1 MKLPAQPLKMRW
13 SYFLF
18 KMAENRKTSILIIY
32 TGGTIGMV
40 QDQETGALK
49 PFRFDNILEEV
60 PELRKFG
67 FNLSSFAFNPPLDS
81 SNINPAAW
89 IKVAEIIEQ
98 NYPNFDGFIV
108 LHGTDTMAYSASAL
122 SFMLEN
128 LGKPVIFTGS
138 QLPIGSLRTD
148 GKENLIS
155 SVEIAAAMRN
165 GEPVV
170 PEVGIYFENSLYR
183 GNRTTKNNTED
194 FNAFISGNYPPLAE
208 SGVHIRYNYNAI
220 HYPEDKQS
228 LIVHK
233 ELDNNLIILKLFPG
247 INHTAVAAAFNIPG
261 LRAVILETFG
271 AGNAPEEEWFIDE
284 VVKALD
290 RGIIVLNVTQCLTGP
305 VEMGLYETSRKLSDA
320 GVISGHDITTE
331 AAVTKIMYLTAVSKD
346 VKWVSQY
353 LGRSLRG
360 EMTV

>member
-1 MKLPAQPLKMRW
+1 MPDNK
-13 SYFLF
+13 
-18 KMAENRKTSILIIY
+18 KTSILIIY

-60 PELRKFG
+60 PELKKFG
-67 FNLSSFAFNPPLDS
+67 FNLTSFAFNPPLDS

-89 IKVAEIIEQ
+89 IKVADIIEQ
-98 NYPNFDGFIV
+98 NYSSFDGFIV

-128 LGKPVIFTGS
+128 LSKPVIFTGS

-155 SVEIAAAMRN
+155 SVEIAAAVKN

-170 PEVGIYFENSLYR
+170 PEVGIFFENSLYR
-183 GNRTTKNNTED
+183 GNRTSKNNTED
-194 FNAFISGNYPPLAE
+194 FNAFMSGNYPPLAE
-208 SGVHIRYNYNAI
+208 SGVHIRYNHSVI
-220 HYPEDKQS
+220 RS
-228 LIVHK
+228 LGKKLPLVVHK
-233 ELDNNLIILKLFPG
+233 QLDNNLAILKLFPG
-247 INHTAVAAAFNIPG
+247 ISRAVVESSLCIPG

-271 AGNAPEEEWFIDE
+271 AGNAPEEDWFISA
-284 VVKALD
+284 VSHALQS
-290 RGIIVLNVTQCLTGP
+290 GIIVMNITQCKTGS
-305 VEMGLYETSRKLSDA
+305 VEMGVYETSRMLAAS
-320 GVISGHDITTE
+320 GVISGRDMTTE
-331 AAVTKIMYLTAVSKD
+331 AAVTKLMHLNGVSRDMSWISGQLAV
-346 VKWVSQY
+346 
-353 LGRSLRG
+353 SLRG

>member
-1 MKLPAQPLKMRW
+1 MTIQG
-13 SYFLF
+13 
-18 KMAENRKTSILIIY
+18 KTSILIIY

-60 PELRKFG
+60 PELKKFG

-81 SNINPAAW
+81 SNIKPATW
-89 IKVAEIIEQ
+89 VKVAEIIEK
-98 NYPNFDGFIV
+98 NYESFDGFIV

-155 SVEIAAAMRN
+155 SVEIASAVKN
-165 GEPVV
+165 GESVV
-170 PEVGIYFENSLYR
+170 PEVGIYFENRLYR

-194 FNAFISGNYPPLAE
+194 FNAFVSGNFPPLAE

-220 HYPEDKQS
+220 HYATEKLP

-233 ELDNNLIILKLFPG
+233 ELNTNLAILKLFPG
-247 INHTAVAAAFNIPG
+247 VNRSAVEAAFNIPG
-261 LRAVILETFG
+261 LGAVILETFG
-271 AGNAPEEEWFIDE
+271 AGNAPEEEWFIQCVRE
-284 VVKALD
+284 AQSKA
-290 RGIIVLNVTQCLTGP
+290 IIVFNVTQCLTGS
-305 VEMGLYETSRKLSDA
+305 VEMGLYETSRKLAEA
-320 GVISGHDITTE
+320 GVISGRDITTE
-331 AAVTKIMYLTAVSKD
+331 AAVTKLMYLTGVSSD
-346 VKWVSQY
+346 YKWISRY
-353 LGRSLRG
+353 LAKSLRG

>member
-1 MKLPAQPLKMRW
+1 MTVQ
-13 SYFLF
+13 S
-18 KMAENRKTSILIIY
+18 KTSILIIY

-60 PELRKFG
+60 PELKKFG
-67 FNLSSFAFNPPLDS
+67 FNLTSFAFNPPLDS

-89 IKVAEIIEQ
+89 IKVAEIIEH
-98 NYPNFDGFIV
+98 NYNNFDGFIV

-155 SVEIAAAMRN
+155 SVEIAAASRN
-165 GEPVV
+165 GEPVM
-170 PEVGIYFENSLYR
+170 PEVGIYFENRLYR

-208 SGVHIRYNYNAI
+208 SGVHIRYNYSAI
-220 HYPEDKQS
+220 RYSANRPP

-233 ELDNNLIILKLFPG
+233 ELNPNLIILKLFPG
-247 INHTAVAAAFNIPG
+247 ISRVAVEAAFNIPG
-261 LRAVILETFG
+261 LRAVILETYG
-271 AGNAPEEEWFIDE
+271 AGNAPEQDWFIQSVQD
-284 VVKALD
+284 ALA
-290 RGIIVLNVTQCLTGP
+290 RGMIILNVTQCMTGS
-305 VEMGLYETSRKLSDA
+305 VEMGLYETSRKLSEA
-320 GVISGHDITTE
+320 GVVSGRDITTE
-331 AAVTKIMYLTAVSKD
+331 AAVTKLMYLTGVSDD
-346 VKWVSQY
+346 VKWISQY
-353 LGRSLRG
+353 LAKSLRG

>member
-1 MKLPAQPLKMRW
+1 M
-13 SYFLF
+13 SD
-18 KMAENRKTSILIIY
+18 NRKTSILIIY

-40 QDQETGALK
+40 QDQETGTLK

-60 PELRKFG
+60 PELKKFG

-98 NYPNFDGFIV
+98 NYQGFDGFIV

-128 LGKPVIFTGS
+128 LAKPVIFTGS

-155 SVEIAAAMRN
+155 SLEIAAAVKN

-170 PEVGIYFENSLYR
+170 PEVGIFFENSLYR
-183 GNRTTKNNTED
+183 GNRTSKNNTED
-194 FNAFISGNYPPLAE
+194 FNAFMSGNYPPLAE
-208 SGVHIRYNYNAI
+208 SGVHIRYNYSVIRN
-220 HYPEDKQS
+220 PDKD
-228 LIVHK
+228 LPFRVHK
-233 ELDNNLIILKLFPG
+233 SMGNQLTILKLFPG
-247 INHTAVAAAFNIPG
+247 ISRAAVESAFGIPG
-261 LRAVILETFG
+261 LRAMIMETFG
-271 AGNAPEEEWFIDE
+271 AGNAPEEDWFITL
-284 VVKALD
+284 VSQAIQ
-290 RGIIVLNVTQCLTGP
+290 RGMLVMNVTQCKTGS
-305 VEMGLYETSRKLSDA
+305 VEMGMYETSRRLAEA
-320 GVISGHDITTE
+320 GVISGRDITTE
-331 AAVTKIMYLTAVSKD
+331 AAITKLMHLTGVSD
-346 VKWVSQY
+346 DRAWITSQ
-353 LGRSLRG
+353 LAKSLRG

>member
-1 MKLPAQPLKMRW
+1 MPDNK
-13 SYFLF
+13 
-18 KMAENRKTSILIIY
+18 KTSILIIY

-67 FNLSSFAFNPPLDS
+67 YNLSSFAFDPPLDS
-81 SNINPAAW
+81 SNVNPEAW

-98 NYPNFDGFIV
+98 NYTSFDGFIV

-128 LGKPVIFTGS
+128 LDKPVIFTGS

-155 SVEIAAAMRN
+155 SVEIAAAVKD
-165 GEPVV
+165 GESVV
-170 PEVGIYFENSLYR
+170 PEVGIYFENMLYR
-183 GNRTTKNNTED
+183 GNRTTKNNTAD
-194 FNAFISGNYPPLAE
+194 FNAFMSGNYPPLAE
-208 SGVHIRYNYNAI
+208 SGVHIRYNYSAI
-220 HYPEDKQS
+220 RYTNNKTP
-228 LIVHK
+228 LVVHK
-233 ELDNNLIILKLFPG
+233 QLDNNLAILKLFPG
-247 INHTAVAAAFNIPG
+247 ISRAVVESTFNIRR

-271 AGNAPEEEWFIDE
+271 AGNAPEQDWFIQSMKD
-284 VVKALD
+284 ALQQ
-290 RGIIVLNVTQCLTGP
+290 GIIVMNVTQCNTGS
-305 VEMGLYETSRKLSDA
+305 VEMGVYETSRKLAEA
-320 GVISGHDITTE
+320 GVISGRDITTE
-331 AAVTKIMYLTAVSKD
+331 AAVTKLMYLTGVSTDKD
-346 VKWVSQY
+346 WIARH
-353 LGRSLRG
+353 LILSLRG

>member
-1 MKLPAQPLKMRW
+1 MTVRD
-13 SYFLF
+13 
-18 KMAENRKTSILIIY
+18 KTSILIIY

-40 QDQETGALK
+40 QDQETGSLK

-60 PELRKFG
+60 PELKKFG

-81 SNINPAAW
+81 SNIKPAAW
-89 IKVAEIIEQ
+89 VKVAEIIEQ
-98 NYPNFDGFIV
+98 NYESFDGFIV

-128 LGKPVIFTGS
+128 LGKPVVFTGS

-155 SVEIAAAMRN
+155 SVEIAAALKN

-170 PEVGIYFENSLYR
+170 PEVGIYFENKLFR

-194 FNAFISGNYPPLAE
+194 FNAFVSGNYPPLAE
-208 SGVHIRYNYNAI
+208 SGVHIRYNYSAI
-220 HYPEDKQS
+220 HYERKKPP

-233 ELDNNLIILKLFPG
+233 ELNTNLAILKLFPG
-247 INHTAVAAAFNIPG
+247 VNRSAVEAAFNIPG

-271 AGNAPEEEWFIDE
+271 AGNAPEEEWFINCVRDAQRNE
-284 VVKALD
+284 
-290 RGIIVLNVTQCLTGP
+290 IIVFNVTQCLTGR
-305 VEMGLYETSRKLSDA
+305 VEMGLYETSRKLA
-320 GVISGHDITTE
+320 EEGVVSGRDITTE
-331 AAVTKIMYLTAVSKD
+331 AAVTKLMYLTGVSND
-346 VKWVSQY
+346 YKWLSQY
-353 LGRSLRG
+353 LGKSLRG

>member
-1 MKLPAQPLKMRW
+1 M
-13 SYFLF
+13 S
-18 KMAENRKTSILIIY
+18 ENKKTSILIIY

-49 PFRFDNILEEV
+49 PFRFDNILTEV
-60 PELRKFG
+60 PELKKFG

-81 SNINPAAW
+81 SNVGPDVW
-89 IKVAEIIEQ
+89 VRVASLIEE
-98 NYPNFDGFIV
+98 NYAGFDGFIV

-155 SVEIAAAMRN
+155 AIEIAAATRG

-170 PEVGIYFENSLYR
+170 PEVGIYFENKLYR

-194 FNAFISGNYPPLAE
+194 FNAFLSGNYPPLAE
-208 SGVHIRYNYNAI
+208 SGVHIRYNYSAI
-220 HYPEDKQS
+220 RYPDKSAQ

-233 ELDNNLIILKLFPG
+233 QLDNNVAILKIFPG
-247 INHTAVAAAFNIPG
+247 FSRRVAESVIRTEG
-261 LRAVILETFG
+261 LRALVLESFG
-271 AGNAPEEEWFIDE
+271 AGNAPEEEWFLSLMRE
-284 VVKALD
+284 ALS
-290 RGIIVLNVTQCLTGP
+290 RGIIILNITQCRTGA
-305 VEMGLYETSRKLSDA
+305 VEMGMYETSRKLTEA
-320 GVISGHDITTE
+320 GVVSGHDMTTE
-331 AAVTKIMYLTAVSKD
+331 AAVGKLMYLMGVSRD
-346 VKWVSQY
+346 YKWITHHLAQ
-353 LGRSLRG
+353 SLRG
-360 EMTV
+360 EITL

>member
-1 MKLPAQPLKMRW
+1 
-13 SYFLF
+13 
-18 KMAENRKTSILIIY
+18 
-32 TGGTIGMV
+32 MV

-60 PELRKFG
+60 PELKKFG
-67 FNLSSFAFNPPLDS
+67 YNLSTFAFNPPLDS
-81 SNINPAAW
+81 SNITTAAW

-98 NYPNFDGFIV
+98 NYNTFDGFIV

-128 LGKPVIFTGS
+128 LQKPVIFTGS

-155 SVEIAAAMRN
+155 SVEIAAAMEN
-165 GEPVV
+165 GKPVV
-170 PEVGIYFENSLYR
+170 PEVGIFFENKLYR
-183 GNRTTKNNTED
+183 GNRTSKNNTED
-194 FNAFISGNYPPLAE
+194 FNAFMSGNYPPLAE

-220 HYPEDKQS
+220 HYPDNNSS

-233 ELDNNLIILKLFPG
+233 ELNTHLTILKLFPG
-247 INHTAVAAAFNIPG
+247 ISKAAVEAAFNIPD

-271 AGNAPEEEWFIDE
+271 SGNAPEADWFIQS
-284 VVKALD
+284 VSNAIGK
-290 RGIIVLNVTQCLTGP
+290 GILVINVTQCITGS
-305 VEMGLYETSRKLSDA
+305 VRMGVYEASRKLSDA
-320 GVISGHDITTE
+320 GVIGGNDITTE
-331 AAVTKIMYLTAVSKD
+331 AAVTKIMYLAAVSKD
-346 VKWVSQY
+346 MKWVSQY
-353 LGRSLRG
+353 LARSLRG